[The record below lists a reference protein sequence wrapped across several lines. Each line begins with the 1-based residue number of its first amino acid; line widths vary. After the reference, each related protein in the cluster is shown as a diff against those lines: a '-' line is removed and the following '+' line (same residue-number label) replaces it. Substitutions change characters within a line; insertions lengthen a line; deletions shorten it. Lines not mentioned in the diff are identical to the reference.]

1 MAEFDIVSKYLVQHY
16 PADFARFALGR
27 DDVERVKVID
37 PEQLTVQARQT
48 DSLLRVQVGGEA
60 VLVHTEFQ
68 TTDSTQPP
76 MAQRM
81 VGYIG
86 RAVEQFGLPVVSIVL
101 YLRPA
106 AGRRD
111 PGYYLQDRP
120 GQRILVEYQVIRL
133 SELDGQRILESG
145 PVGLLSFVPLMR
157 PTGRPADW
165 LEICMRA
172 VQAQQLDRA
181 TKADCLAGMS
191 LLSGLVYGRDT
202 VAAIFLKEGLMD
214 IIRESPVAQY
224 LTQQGIEQGIEQGG
238 RKRAIEALLD
248 VLEIR
253 FALAAAE
260 PLAARVRG
268 IEDLQRLK
276 HLHRAAIQ
284 VESLKAFQTLL
295 DADE

>member
-27 DDVERVKVID
+27 DDVEGAEVID
-37 PEQLTVQARQT
+37 PEQLTVEARQT
-48 DSLLRVQVGGEA
+48 DSLLRVRLGSEA

-68 TTDSTQPP
+68 AADSTQPP
-76 MAQRM
+76 MARRM

-86 RAVEQFGLPVVSIVL
+86 RAVEQYGLPVVSIVI

-120 GQRILVEYQVIRL
+120 GHRILVEYQVIRL

-145 PVGLLSFVPLMR
+145 HVGLWSFVPLMR

-165 LEICMRA
+165 LETCMRA
-172 VQAQQLDRA
+172 VQAQPLDRA

-191 LLSGLVYGRDT
+191 LLSGLVYGRET
-202 VAAIFLKEGLMD
+202 VSAIFLKEGLMD

-224 LTQQGIEQGIEQGG
+224 LTQQGIEQGG
-238 RKRAIEALLD
+238 RERAIEALLD

-253 FALAAAE
+253 FALDAAE

-268 IEDLQRLK
+268 MEDLQRLK
-276 HLHRAAIQ
+276 RLHRSAIQ
-284 VESLKAFQTLL
+284 VESLKAFQALL